1 MRYTIT
7 PALLLGGLL
16 VVGADASAQTQAQDE
31 AAVRAAVQAY
41 FDGMMKGDQTL
52 LKKAFHA
59 ESYLIGPGQKDANRI
74 PFASWHTSFK
84 SPIDNPQDHR
94 NSILSVDVS
103 GNAAVAKT
111 ELDWPRVRYVDY
123 LSLLK
128 VNGEW
133 KIVNKIWHQEASAR
147 AQAEPPI
154 SSQPLTSAQMQRYV
168 GEYKMEQGP
177 VYVFVENGKLM
188 TRLGFHDE
196 TGFQIHYQG
205 NDAFI
210 PSIDRS
216 IRMVFTVSDGKVTG
230 FTVTQEGQ
238 TMEARRVK

>member
-1 MRYTIT
+1 MRYMIT
-7 PALLLGGLL
+7 TALLLSAGLGGS
-16 VVGADASAQTQAQDE
+16 AQAAAQTQAQEE
-31 AAVRAAVQAY
+31 AAVRAVVQAY

-59 ESYLIGPGQKDANRI
+59 ESFLIGPGTQDPNRI
-74 PFASWHTSFK
+74 PFANWHAGFTRA
-84 SPIDNPQDHR
+84 IENPQEHR
-94 NSILSVDVS
+94 NSILSVDVT

-128 VNGEW
+128 VKGEW

-154 SSQPLTSAQMQRYV
+154 ASQPLTSAQMQRYV

-210 PSIDRS
+210 PSIDRG
-216 IRMVFTVSDGKVTG
+216 IRMVFTVTDGKVTG

>member
-7 PALLLGGLL
+7 SALLLGSL
-16 VVGADASAQTQAQDE
+16 VCVRAEASAQTAAQEE
-31 AAVRAAVQAY
+31 AAVRAAVQSY

-59 ESYLIGPGQKDANRI
+59 ESFLIGPGQKDANRI
-74 PFASWHTSFK
+74 PFSSWHAGFTR
-84 SPIDNPQDHR
+84 PIENPQEHR
-94 NSILSVDVS
+94 NSILSIDVA

-128 VNGEW
+128 LNGEW
-133 KIVNKIWHQEASAR
+133 KIVNKIWHQEPSAR

-154 SSQPLTSAQMQRYV
+154 SGQPLTAAQMQRYV

-177 VYVFVENGKLM
+177 VHVFVENGKLM

-205 NDAFI
+205 NDTFI
-210 PSIDRS
+210 PAIDRT
-216 IRMVFTVSDGKVTG
+216 IRMVFAIADGKVTG
-230 FTVTQEGQ
+230 FTVTQDGQ

>member
-1 MRYTIT
+1 MRPTIT
-7 PALLLGGLL
+7 TALLLSVMLS
-16 VVGADASAQTQAQDE
+16 VGAEAAAQTPAREE

-52 LKKAFHA
+52 LKTAFHA

-74 PFASWHTSFK
+74 PFATWHTSFTR
-84 SPIDNPQDHR
+84 PIENPQEHR
-94 NSILSVDVS
+94 NSILSVDVA

-133 KIVNKIWHQEASAR
+133 KIVNKIWHQEPSAR
-147 AQAEPPI
+147 ALAEPPI
-154 SSQPLTSAQMQRYV
+154 ASQPLSPAQMQRYV

-188 TRLGFHDE
+188 TKLGFHDE
-196 TGFQIHYQG
+196 NGFQIHYQG

-210 PSIDRS
+210 PAIDRS
-216 IRMVFTVSDGKVTG
+216 IRMVFTVADGKVTG
-230 FTVTQEGQ
+230 FTVTQNGQ

>member
-7 PALLLGGLL
+7 MALLLSAVSG
-16 VVGADASAQTQAQDE
+16 VSAEAAAQTQAQEE
-31 AAVRAAVQAY
+31 AAVRAVVQAY
-41 FDGMMKGDQTL
+41 FDGMMRGDQTL
-52 LKKAFHA
+52 LKNAFHA
-59 ESYLIGPGQKDANRI
+59 ESFLIGPGQKDANRI
-74 PFASWHTSFK
+74 PFASWHTGFTG
-84 SPIDNPQDHR
+84 PIGNPQEHR
-94 NSILSVDVS
+94 NSILSVDVA

-133 KIVNKIWHQEASAR
+133 KIVNKIWHQEPSAR
-147 AQAEPPI
+147 ALAEPPI
-154 SSQPLTSAQMQRYV
+154 SSLPLTSAQMQRYV

-177 VYVFVENGKLM
+177 VHVFVDNGKLM
-188 TRLGFHDE
+188 TKLGFHDE
-196 TGFQIHYQG
+196 NGFQIHYQG
-205 NDAFI
+205 NDTFI

-216 IRMVFTVSDGKVTG
+216 IRMVFTVTDGKVTG
-230 FTVTQEGQ
+230 FTVTQDGQ